1 MKRLS
6 RFEIESLVNVV
17 MSKLN
22 VIESEKV
29 EKECSK
35 RVDEWDKEMK
45 ELVSEKIKI
54 EEKIREK
61 SNKIYKEIREKGWK
75 GISVNGGYSF
85 NGKNVSIDENSLV
98 DYNLR
103 YKIIDEIVINNLKG
117 NNVNMLIESLVDKF
131 KS

>member
-35 RVDEWDKEMK
+35 RVDEWDKELK
-45 ELVSEKIKI
+45 ELISEKIKI
-54 EEKIREK
+54 EDKIREK
-61 SNKIYKEIREKGWK
+61 SNEIYKEIREKGWK
-75 GISVNGGYSF
+75 GISVNSGFSYD
-85 NGKNVSIDENSLV
+85 GKNVKIEKNNLI

-103 YKIIDEIVINNLKG
+103 NKIIDEIVINNLKG
-117 NNVNMLIESLVDKF
+117 NNVDMLIESLVDKF